1 MSGPEIAKAL
11 GCDPGVIY
19 RELRR
24 HGIPRRSKE
33 EITRLSR
40 AKTAIRDKI
49 DEGILWEMYY
59 KRRLSKNQIA
69 KALGYSA
76 STISRRMKDLNMESR
91 SLSEALRIARR
102 DLRIEIP
109 EEVLRELYVKRALSA
124 EEIGEIL
131 GCSPN
136 TVYRRL
142 QEHGIKVRSTAE
154 AAVRY
159 PKSDFSGDLLEKA
172 YLIGFR
178 LGDLYVC
185 KPNKQGTT
193 ILITCSS
200 TRKEQIQLIKSL
212 FEKYGRVNI
221 SELDSRGNFSVSC
234 LINESFDFL
243 LEKKDDIEDWI
254 LADDERFFAFFA
266 GYSDAEANIGVY
278 SGKARFRIDSYDKNI
293 ILKSHAKLAS
303 LGIKFPRPY
312 IDRKKGSIASRK
324 RGSTYRKDRWL
335 METKRKS
342 SLLQLFEQLD
352 PYLKHPAKRKRVK
365 EAIENIKWRN
375 ETYGNLNR

>member
-1 MSGPEIAKAL
+1 MMAGKRLFDILEDELRRLYLEEKLSMEAIAKRYGCSMGTVRNELVRKGIRPRTPAEAAALKSIRIPKEQLEKMYVEQQMSGPEIAKAL

-91 SLSEALRIARR
+91 SLSEALRISRR

-109 EEVLRELYVKRALSA
+109 KEVLRELYVKRVLST

-142 QEHGIKVRSTAE
+142 QGHGIKVRSTAK

-159 PKSDFSGDLLEKA
+159 PQ
-172 YLIGFR
+172 IR
-178 LGDLYVC
+178 L
-185 KPNKQGTT
+185 
-193 ILITCSS
+193 
-200 TRKEQIQLIKSL
+200 
-212 FEKYGRVNI
+212 
-221 SELDSRGNFSVSC
+221 
-234 LINESFDFL
+234 
-243 LEKKDDIEDWI
+243 
-254 LADDERFFAFFA
+254 
-266 GYSDAEANIGVY
+266 
-278 SGKARFRIDSYDKNI
+278 
-293 ILKSHAKLAS
+293 
-303 LGIKFPRPY
+303 
-312 IDRKKGSIASRK
+312 
-324 RGSTYRKDRWL
+324 
-335 METKRKS
+335 
-342 SLLQLFEQLD
+342 
-352 PYLKHPAKRKRVK
+352 
-365 EAIENIKWRN
+365 
-375 ETYGNLNR
+375 